1 MQNNIRALRG
11 PYLSM
16 IKFVYIFLVA
26 ITFTSCQFLQ
36 KAFSSKEKPVAR
48 AFNEYLYPSD
58 LEGVVPKGTSMKDS
72 TLLVQSYI
80 ENWIRQTV
88 ILKQATDNVELDQD
102 ALEKQLET
110 YRQSLIIYSYEQ
122 QLIAQNLDTVVSNAQ
137 IKKYYEENKDNFELK
152 KSIVKATY
160 AKIPKNAL
168 KIELAKKWF
177 NSTKLK
183 DRNELETYCMQFSPN
198 YSLVD
203 TSWIYLDEL
212 SVSIP
217 LDRFSEASILQKNNL
232 INFSDKDF
240 VYLVKVKDF
249 MYKEDLSPLEFET
262 DNIKNII
269 INKRKIELIDKM
281 ENQVYQKARDGEDF
295 EWYKEN

>member
-1 MQNNIRALRG
+1 
-11 PYLSM
+11 M
-16 IKFVYIFLVA
+16 IKSIYIILAILV
-26 ITFTSCQFLQ
+26 FSSCQFLQ
-36 KAFSSKEKPVAR
+36 KTFSSKEKPVAR
-48 AFNEYLYPSD
+48 VYSEYLFPSD
-58 LEGVVPKGTSMKDS
+58 LEGVVPKGTSSADS
-72 TLLVQSYI
+72 VLLVQSYI

-88 ILKQATDNVELDQD
+88 ILKQATDNVELNQD
-102 ALEKQLET
+102 ELEKQLET

-122 QLIAQNLDTVVSNAQ
+122 QLIAQNLDTTVSNAQ

-168 KIELAKKWF
+168 RIENAKRWF
-177 NSTKLK
+177 NSSKPK
-183 DRNELETYCMQFSPN
+183 DRNELETYCMQFSAN
-198 YSLVD
+198 YSLTD
-203 TSWIYLDEL
+203 TSWLFMDEL
-212 SVSIP
+212 SMIIP
-217 LDRFSEASILQKNNL
+217 LDRFSESSILQKNNY
-232 INFSDKDF
+232 INFSDLEF
-240 VYLVKVKDF
+240 VYLVKIKDF

-281 ENQVYQKARDGEDF
+281 ENQVYQKARDGEDI

>member
-1 MQNNIRALRG
+1 MTKAI
-11 PYLSM
+11 
-16 IKFVYIFLVA
+16 YIILIVLV
-26 ITFTSCQFLQ
+26 FSSCQFLQ
-36 KAFSSKEKPVAR
+36 KTFSSKEKPIAR
-48 AFNEYLYPSD
+48 VYSEYLYSSD
-58 LEGVVPKGTSMKDS
+58 LEGVVPKGTSSSDS
-72 TLLVQSYI
+72 VLLVQSYI

-88 ILKQATDNVELDQD
+88 ILKQATENAELDKD

-122 QLIAQNLDTVVSNAQ
+122 QLIAQNLDTTVTTAQ

-152 KSIVKATY
+152 KSIVKTIY
-160 AKIPKNAL
+160 AKIPKNAHR
-168 KIELAKKWF
+168 IEFAKRWF
-177 NSTKLK
+177 NSSKEK
-183 DRNELETYCMQFSPN
+183 DRDELETYCMQFSTN

-203 TSWIYLDEL
+203 SVWLYLDEL
-212 SVSIP
+212 SLIIP
-217 LDRFSEASILQKNNL
+217 LDRFSEASILQKNNY
-232 INFSDKDF
+232 INFSDQEF
-240 VYLVKVKDF
+240 VYLVKIKDF

-281 ENQVYQKARDGEDF
+281 ENQVYQKARDGEDI

>member
-1 MQNNIRALRG
+1 MGKSI
-11 PYLSM
+11 YIILSL
-16 IKFVYIFLVA
+16 LV
-26 ITFTSCQFLQ
+26 FTSCQFLQ
-36 KAFSSKEKPVAR
+36 KTFSSKEKPVAR
-48 AFNEYLYPSD
+48 VFNEYLYPSD
-58 LEGVVPKGTSMKDS
+58 LEGIVPKGTSSSDS
-72 TLLVQSYI
+72 ALLVQSYI
-80 ENWIRQTV
+80 ENWVRQTV

-122 QLIAQNLDTVVSNAQ
+122 QLIAQSLDTTVSNAQ
-137 IKKYYEENKDNFELK
+137 IKKYYDENKDNFELK

-168 KIELAKKWF
+168 KIELAKRWF
-177 NSTKLK
+177 NSSKPK
-183 DRNELETYCMQFSPN
+183 DRNELETYCMQFADS

-203 TSWIYLDEL
+203 TAWLYLDEL
-212 SVSIP
+212 SLNIP
-217 LDRFSEASILQKNNL
+217 LDKFSEASILQKNNY

-240 VYLVKVKDF
+240 VYLVKIKDY

-262 DNIKNII
+262 ENIKNII

-281 ENQVYQKARDGEDF
+281 ENQVYQKAREDEEI